1 MEKINNGDRGLVVRE
16 RINKLIDKCEG
27 NSTLIGDIKKLHTE
41 KKSSIV
47 DAINEVNGKIGTCVI
62 SQRVVV
68 LKEEIEPDEMIRE
81 KLLEGEELAIVRVLA
96 KGEKDL
102 YKDVTA
108 QLEIRYGVG
117 IVEIENNGREIVP
130 ENSLIVIR

>member
-27 NSTLIGDIKKLHTE
+27 NSTLIGDIKKLNTE

-68 LKEEIEPDEMIRE
+68 LKEEIKPDVMIRE